1 MLISIVIPVYNV
13 EEWLDRCME
22 SIVNQSYKDIEI
34 ILVDDGSTDNSLAIC
49 NEWEKKDNRIKVYH
63 KSNEGLGP
71 TRNFGLKKALGEYVA
86 FIDSDDNVDAD
97 YIECFYNA
105 ALYSN
110 ADFVS
115 GEYKVYDCINGEI
128 SYQPIDLDEGTY
140 VTENEK
146 QLVLNILNPS
156 MWGKLFRKDFLL
168 KNNIMQPAIK
178 YEDQAVRPIYVL
190 TAEKIVHIKKAGYNY
205 TINRQGSIMAKT
217 ICWRDM
223 YTGTKYYLDYLKKSG
238 FLEKY
243 YDILNI
249 NISLSLYEFKYIHI
263 CNINNC
269 FNELY
274 RKYFYLY
281 IEKLKN
287 IFYNKK
293 KYIIFGAGNI
303 GKSMFKYIYSEKIA
317 YIADNNQE
325 IVGKF
330 LNGKEII
337 DFDTLKNIYKDYNII
352 LSIGKRKPLFDVI
365 RSFESNNI
373 TEYIL
378 FTDVIFMSEI
388 EF

>member
-1 MLISIVIPVYNV
+1 
-13 EEWLDRCME
+13 
-22 SIVNQSYKDIEI
+22 
-34 ILVDDGSTDNSLAIC
+34 
-49 NEWEKKDNRIKVYH
+49 
-63 KSNEGLGP
+63 
-71 TRNFGLKKALGEYVA
+71 
-86 FIDSDDNVDAD
+86 
-97 YIECFYNA
+97 
-105 ALYSN
+105 
-110 ADFVS
+110 
-115 GEYKVYDCINGEI
+115 
-128 SYQPIDLDEGTY
+128 
-140 VTENEK
+140 
-146 QLVLNILNPS
+146 
-156 MWGKLFRKDFLL
+156 
-168 KNNIMQPAIK
+168 
-178 YEDQAVRPIYVL
+178 
-190 TAEKIVHIKKAGYNY
+190 
-205 TINRQGSIMAKT
+205 MAKT

-303 GKSMFKYIYSEKIA
+303 GKSMFKYISSEKIA